1 MERIVAIIMITVV
14 ALALYGF
21 YWQYANCTTEFT
33 AQMSYYWKLWAMS
46 LGEKASEDSLEA
58 DRVAVIRTIVVGV
71 NFITCFFIISGVLR
85 HW

>member
-1 MERIVAIIMITVV
+1 
-14 ALALYGF
+14 
-21 YWQYANCTTEFT
+21 
-33 AQMSYYWKLWAMS
+33 MSYYWKLWAMS